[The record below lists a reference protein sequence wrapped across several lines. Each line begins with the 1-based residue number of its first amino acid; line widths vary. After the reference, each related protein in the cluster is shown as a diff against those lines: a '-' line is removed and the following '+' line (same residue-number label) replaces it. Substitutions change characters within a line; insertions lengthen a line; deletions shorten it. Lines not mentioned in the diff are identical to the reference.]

1 MNARNTEA
9 YPGLPQ
15 ACTMDTFA
23 SIVNSKKSTI
33 VAKLFILSVFRSSI
47 YTYEVVMEPVFGQNI
62 VVSISDAL
70 RDLVS
75 FSTI

>member
-1 MNARNTEA
+1 MRNTEA

-15 ACTMDTFA
+15 ASTMDSFA
-23 SIVNSKKSTI
+23 SIVNGKKS
-33 VAKLFILSVFRSSI
+33 
-47 YTYEVVMEPVFGQNI
+47 TYEVVMELDFGQNI
-62 VVSISDAL
+62 VVSICDAL

>member
-1 MNARNTEA
+1 MLFFYLTNVRNTEA

-15 ACTMDTFA
+15 ASTTDSFA
-23 SIVNSKKSTI
+23 SIVNGKKS
-33 VAKLFILSVFRSSI
+33 
-47 YTYEVVMEPVFGQNI
+47 TYEVVMELDFGQNI
-62 VVSISDAL
+62 VVSICDAL

>member
-1 MNARNTEA
+1 MLFFYLTNVRNTEA

-15 ACTMDTFA
+15 ASAMDSFA
-23 SIVNSKKSTI
+23 SIVNGKKS
-33 VAKLFILSVFRSSI
+33 
-47 YTYEVVMEPVFGQNI
+47 TYEVVMELDFGQNI
-62 VVSISDAL
+62 VVSICDAL

>member
-1 MNARNTEA
+1 MNVRNAEA

-15 ACTMDTFA
+15 ASMMDSFA
-23 SIVNSKKSTI
+23 SIVNGKKSTH
-33 VAKLFILSVFRSSI
+33 
-47 YTYEVVMEPVFGQNI
+47 EVVMELDFGQNI
-62 VVSISDAL
+62 VVSKCDAL